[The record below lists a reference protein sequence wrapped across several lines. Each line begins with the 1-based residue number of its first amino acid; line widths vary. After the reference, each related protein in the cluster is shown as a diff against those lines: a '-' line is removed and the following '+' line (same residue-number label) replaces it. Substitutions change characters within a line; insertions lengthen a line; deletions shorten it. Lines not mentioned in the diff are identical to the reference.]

1 MEVIGKL
8 KEISQPRYFQG
19 RDGNVKVIDVVIA
32 SGDDEIVVGAMD
44 RQADQFTAD
53 GTTLLQGALVKAHI
67 QVSVVNGEKGAFN
80 TLRLRSI
87 GVILETKAF

>member
-1 MEVIGKL
+1 MEVIGTL
-8 KEISQPRYFQG
+8 KEISEPRYFQG

-32 SGDDEIVVGAMD
+32 SGDDEILVGAMD

-53 GTTLLQGALVKAHI
+53 GTPLLQGALVKAHI
-67 QVSVVNGEKGAFN
+67 QVSVTKGEKGSFN
-80 TLRLRSI
+80 RLGLRSI

>member
-8 KEISQPRYFQG
+8 AEISEPRYFQG

-32 SGDDEIVVGAMD
+32 SGDDEILVGAMD

-53 GTTLLQGALVKAHI
+53 GTPLLQGSLVKAHI
-67 QVSVVNGEKGAFN
+67 QASVIKGDKGTFIS
-80 TLRLRSI
+80 LRLRSI

>member
-19 RDGNVKVIDVVIA
+19 RDGNVKVVDVVIA
-32 SGDDEIVVGAMD
+32 SGEDEVIVGAMD

-53 GTTLLQGALVKAHI
+53 GTPLLQGSLVKAHI
-67 QVSVVNGEKGAFN
+67 QASVTKGEKGAFN

-87 GVILETKAF
+87 GVILEPKAF

>member
-8 KEISQPRYFQG
+8 KEIGEPRYFQG
-19 RDGNVKVIDVVIA
+19 RDGNVKVVDVVIA
-32 SGDDEIVVGAMD
+32 SGDDEIVVGAID

-53 GTTLLQGALVKAHI
+53 GTPLLQGALVKAHI
-67 QVSVVNGEKGAFN
+67 QVSVTKGENASFN
-80 TLRLRSI
+80 TVRLRSI

>member
-8 KEISQPRYFQG
+8 KEISEPRYFQG

-32 SGDDEIVVGAMD
+32 SGEDEILVGAMD
-44 RQADQFTAD
+44 RQADAFTVD
-53 GTTLLQGALVKAHI
+53 GTPLLQGALVKAHI
-67 QVSVVNGEKGAFN
+67 QVGIVKGEKGSFIQM
-80 TLRLRSI
+80 RLRSI